1 MVKHRKGIKMP
12 AFIDSG
18 ILWRALDPKH
28 PERQPCLS
36 VLRKCFTKT
45 PEFIAG
51 VNSVILVETM
61 ILLVKRSKIMP
72 EVASKLLWEGF
83 LKSEERAIVYPTQ
96 RNTLRDALD
105 LQVTEPSVDF
115 PDCVIASSMS
125 ENGISRIYTTN
136 PRHFTLFKFVKEA
149 IDPRKPIP

>member
-1 MVKHRKGIKMP
+1 MS

-18 ILWRALDPKH
+18 ILWRALDPGH
-28 PERQPCLS
+28 PERQPCLGI
-36 VLRKCFTKT
+36 LRKCFTKR

-83 LKSEERAIVYPTQ
+83 LKSEERVIVYPTY
-96 RNTLRDALD
+96 RNTLREALN
-105 LQVTEPSVDF
+105 LQATEPRVDF
-115 PDCVIASSMS
+115 PDCVIASSMN

-136 PRHFTLFKFVKEA
+136 PEHFILFNFVKEA
-149 IDPRKPIP
+149 IDPRESIL